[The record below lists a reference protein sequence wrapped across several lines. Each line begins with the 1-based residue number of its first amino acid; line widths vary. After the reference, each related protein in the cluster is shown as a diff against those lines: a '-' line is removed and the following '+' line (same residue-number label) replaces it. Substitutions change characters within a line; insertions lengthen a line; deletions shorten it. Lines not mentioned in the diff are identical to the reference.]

1 MKQLN
6 EITDQMSLE
15 ELMEVKGGSA
25 EKNVCIFNPAVVIKC
40 DSGAVKSDSLKEEVD
55 D

>member
-6 EITDQMSLE
+6 EITDQMSME

-25 EKNVCIFNPAVVIKC
+25 AKNICIFNPAVVVKC
-40 DSGAVKSDSLKEEVD
+40 DSGAVKSDDLKKEVD